1 MEFTDIK
8 LEKPKLS
15 ECGRDFLVKI
25 KISTGYE
32 YQVAEW
38 FDPGD
43 GESEPFF
50 NIQQSWG
57 GQQMLTKEI
66 VGWVDFNE
74 NQQEKTFVAY
84 TTFLKESVKHLL
96 LAEKSIVKNGY
107 VKISLDE
114 DYKCSDADLGKYK
127 IEYKYPLHLI
137 HLGQDLHRAD
147 LKLSEDLKRKWFVH

>member
-38 FDPGD
+38 FDPDD
-43 GESEPFF
+43 GEREPFF
-50 NIQQSWG
+50 NIQESWC

-66 VGWVDFNE
+66 VGWLDFNE

-84 TTFLKESVKHLL
+84 QTFLKEAVKHLL

-114 DYKCSDADLGKYK
+114 DYKCSDDDLGKYK